1 VAEAKRLVQMQKE
14 HPELKVAGATTTTD
28 AAAIAGFLE
37 KAGGSF
43 PVMAGLDAAS
53 KDAWGITGFP
63 SVRVVKDGKR
73 VGDRESAVETALGH

>member
-1 VAEAKRLVQMQKE
+1 MAEAKRLVQMQKE

-28 AAAIAGFLE
+28 PEAIKGFLE

-43 PVMAGLDAAS
+43 PVLAGLKSAS

-73 VGDRESAVETALGH
+73 AGDAESAVETALGH